1 MGEKKYDV
9 VVVGM
14 QCIDIVCSP
23 VAPGIMDRE
32 TTVVE
37 SAKLM
42 LGGDAQNQAISLAS
56 LGAKVA
62 LTGVVGNDRMG
73 DVLLKQLSAFP
84 ITLLERREDVNTS
97 VSLVLVAANGDR
109 HFIYQPQSNQALGY
123 RHIDLDAVRNAAF
136 LSVGGCLSLPGLDG
150 ADMLKLLDLAH
161 ESGVRTAL
169 DFNVTDYM
177 LDPAALKALLS
188 RTDYVLPSE
197 AEVRALTGE
206 GGDPAEMV
214 RRLRAL
220 GATNCVIKLGGRGC
234 YVAADGFEGAVP
246 PYPCRCVDTTG
257 AGDTFVAA
265 FLYARTR
272 GWDILR
278 CARFANAAGSIAVEH
293 PGANGGI
300 HSAAQVEAR
309 MGLSQNEL

>member
-1 MGEKKYDV
+1 
-9 VVVGM
+9 
-14 QCIDIVCSP
+14 
-23 VAPGIMDRE
+23 MDRE

-109 HFIYQPQSNQALGY
+109 HFVYQPQSNQALGY
-123 RHIDLDAVRNAAF
+123 RHIDLDAARNAAF

-206 GGDPAEMV
+206 GDDPAEMV

-220 GATNCVIKLGGRGC
+220 GATNCVIKLGGKGC
-234 YVAADGFEGAVP
+234 YVAADGYEGIVP
-246 PYPCRCVDTTG
+246 PCPCRCLDTTG
-257 AGDTFVAA
+257 AGDTFAGGFIAA
-265 FLYARTR
+265 LLEGRPFADC
-272 GWDILR
+272 G
-278 CARFANAAGSIAVEH
+278 RFACAAASLCVETV
-293 PGANGGI
+293 GATAGKWTRED
-300 HSAAQVEAR
+300 VELR
-309 MGLSQNEL
+309 LKM